1 MVIAEP
7 SRRLAPRARTV
18 WILQQVLFWGALTV
32 VGVIVAVTVSAA
44 GPWTW
49 LAPFA
54 LLIAGVLTVPRLRWS
69 RWRWDI
75 RDDGIDIR
83 HGTLTIRRTLIPW
96 VRVQHVDTRRGVL
109 EQAFGLATVIVH
121 TAAGGHTIPMLEA
134 READELRDRIA
145 GLARTEDVE
154 PVDLPAAADG

>member
-1 MVIAEP
+1 M
-7 SRRLAPRARTV
+7 L
-18 WILQQVLFWGALTV
+18 LWGALTV
-32 VGVIVAVTVSAA
+32 VGVVVAISVSGA

-49 LAPFA
+49 LAPSV
-54 LLIAGVLTVPRLRWS
+54 LLIVGVLTVPPLRWN

-109 EQAFGLATVIVH
+109 EQTFGLATVIVH

-145 GLARTEDVE
+145 GLARAEEEE
-154 PVDLPAAADG
+154 PEPEPEPAGEADG